1 MSVPS
6 MKTQRTGLPSAVR
19 PALAVC
25 LALAALTP
33 AAAQDFT
40 PDTPPNP
47 VPDPEGPV
55 SADDLARGAIDVEGV
70 AVHDNPF
77 VVFGSADRFE
87 YQSND
92 GEAKYVWD
100 VFGYAG
106 GDYHRLW
113 IESEGEG
120 LFDGST
126 EAAELQLLYTRP
138 ITPYWNAQI
147 GWRHTFEPDDT
158 DYLVIALEGLNVFW
172 TGVEADLYISEDGD
186 VSAAFEI
193 EYDEP
198 LTQRLIL
205 QPRLE
210 IGAQFQDIEERRLGA
225 GITGYEA
232 GLRLRYEI
240 RRELAPYVG
249 ISWAQTVFETADL
262 LPEGVDAGTFSG
274 VAGVRFWY

>member
-1 MSVPS
+1 MRMLATEKRRAVSARAAVP
-6 MKTQRTGLPSAVR
+6 KVLPW
-19 PALAVC
+19 
-25 LALAALTP
+25 LALALCAP
-33 AAAQDFT
+33 AAAQEFT
-40 PDTPPNP
+40 PDTPPDP
-47 VPDPEGPV
+47 VPDPDGPV
-55 SADDLARGAIDVEGV
+55 TADQLARGTVDVEGDP
-70 AVHDNPF
+70 VHDNPF
-77 VVFGSADRFE
+77 VVFGITDRFE

-92 GEAKYVWD
+92 GDGKYVWD

-106 GDYHRLW
+106 GDYNRLW

-120 LFDGST
+120 VFDGDT

-147 GWRHTFEPDDT
+147 GWRHTFEPDET
-158 DYLVIALEGLNVFW
+158 DYLVIAAEGLNVFW
-172 TGVEADLYISEDGD
+172 TGVEADLYVSEDGD

-198 LTQRLIL
+198 ITQRLIL
-205 QPRLE
+205 QPRFE
-210 IGAQFQDIEERRLGA
+210 FNVQFQDVEAQNLGA
-225 GITGYEA
+225 GITGYET

-249 ISWAQTVFETADL
+249 VSWAQTVFETADL
-262 LPEGVDAGTFSG
+262 LPEGEDAGTLSA